1 MDHRQGVRSR
11 MRQSVRTVWTLLA
24 GCVGVFAL
32 LAGAAE
38 AAEIKVLSAGAVK
51 AVVPELADAFQRESG
66 HTVQITF
73 DTVGALRKKAAT
85 EPADVLILTDAAIDD
100 LAGQGIAVAGTRADI
115 ARVGIGVAVKQGA
128 PLPDISTPDAL
139 KHTLLSVKS
148 LVYVDPA
155 RGATSGIHFASVLQ
169 RLGIA
174 DAVKDKTLL
183 WPGGFAAEAVAKGQA
198 ELCVHQISEILPVAG
213 VTLVGPLP
221 KDLQKVTTYSAGLAA
236 RSAAPDAGR
245 AFLVFLARPAFKA
258 KFAAA
263 GLDYK
268 E

>member
-1 MDHRQGVRSR
+1 M
-11 MRQSVRTVWTLLA
+11 SVRLIAFAMLFLA
-24 GCVGVFAL
+24 GT
-32 LAGAAE
+32 GAVQ

-51 AVVPELADAFQRESG
+51 AVIVNVGDAFEKDSG
-66 HTVQITF
+66 HKLSASF
-73 DTVGALRKKAAT
+73 ATVGVTRQKLAA
-85 EPADVLILTDAAIDD
+85 EPADVVIMTDVAIDE
-100 LAGQGIAVAGTRADI
+100 AIRQGSVVAGTRNDI
-115 ARVGIGVAVKQGA
+115 ARAGVGVGVKEGA
-128 PLPDISTPDAL
+128 PRPDISTPEAF
-139 KHTLLSVKS
+139 KQTLLSAKS

-155 RGATSGIHFASVLQ
+155 QGATSGIHFASVLQ

-221 KDLQKVTTYSAGLAA
+221 KELQKVTTYSAGLAA
-236 RSAAPDAGR
+236 RSTAPDAGR
-245 AFLVFLARPAFKA
+245 AFLAFLVRPAFKA

-263 GLDYK
+263 GLDYR

>member
-1 MDHRQGVRSR
+1 MSSA
-11 MRQSVRTVWTLLA
+11 MRTVWTCLA
-24 GCVGVFAL
+24 GCLAVFGL
-32 LAGAAE
+32 LSGWADAAE
-38 AAEIKVLSAGAVK
+38 VKMLSAGAVK
-51 AVVPELADAFQRESG
+51 AVVPELTEAFQHETG
-66 HTVQITF
+66 HTVRVTF
-73 DTVGALRKKAAT
+73 DTVGALRRRAST
-85 EPADVLILTDAAIDD
+85 ESADVLILTDAAIDD
-100 LAGQGIAVAGTRADI
+100 LARQGIVVAGTRTDI
-115 ARVGIGVAVKQGA
+115 ARVGIGVAVRQGA
-128 PLPDISTPDAL
+128 PLPDISTPEAF
-139 KHTLLSVKS
+139 KQTLLSVKS

-155 RGATSGIHFASVLQ
+155 KGATSGIHFAGVLQ

-221 KDLQKVTTYSAGLAA
+221 RDLQKVTTYSAGLAA
-236 RSAAPDAGR
+236 RSAAPEAARG
-245 AFLVFLARPAFKA
+245 FLAFLARPAFKP

-263 GLDYK
+263 GLDYR

>member
-1 MDHRQGVRSR
+1 MSTAIRT
-11 MRQSVRTVWTLLA
+11 VRTFLT
-24 GCVGVFAL
+24 GCLGVFAM
-32 LAGAAE
+32 ASWAE

-51 AVVPELADAFQRESG
+51 AVVMDLAEAFRQETG
-66 HTVQITF
+66 HTVQLTF
-73 DTVGALRKKAAT
+73 DTVGALRQKAAT
-85 EPADVLILTDAAIDD
+85 ESADVLILTDAAIDD
-100 LAGQGIAVAGTRADI
+100 LARRGIAVPGTRTDI
-115 ARVGIGVAVKQGA
+115 ARVGIGVAVRQGA
-128 PLPDISTPDAL
+128 PLPDISTPEAL
-139 KHTLLSVKS
+139 KQTLLSVKS

-183 WPGGFAAEAVAKGQA
+183 WPGGFAAEAVARGQA
-198 ELCVHQISEILPVAG
+198 DLCVHQISEILPVAG

-236 RSAAPDAGR
+236 RSAAPDAAR
-245 AFLVFLARPAFKA
+245 AFLAFLDRPAFKA

-263 GLDYK
+263 GLDYR

>member
-1 MDHRQGVRSR
+1 MSAASR
-11 MRQSVRTVWTLLA
+11 PVWAFLA
-24 GCVGVFAL
+24 GYLGAFAL
-32 LAGAAE
+32 MASRAE
-38 AAEIKVLSAGAVK
+38 AADLKVFSAAAVK
-51 AVVPELADAFQRESG
+51 LVVADLADAFRQETG
-66 HTVQITF
+66 HTVQFTF
-73 DTVGALRKKAAT
+73 DTVGAVRRKAAA
-85 EPADVLILTDAAIDD
+85 EPADVLIVTDAALDE
-100 LAGQGIAVAGTRADI
+100 LARQGIVVAGTRTDI
-115 ARVGIGVAVKQGA
+115 ARVGVGVAVRQGV
-128 PLPDISTPDAL
+128 PLPDISTPEAL
-139 KHTLLSVKS
+139 KQTLLSVKS

-155 RGATSGIHFASVLQ
+155 RGATSGIHFAGVLA

-198 ELCVHQISEILPVAG
+198 ELCVNQISEILPVPG

-236 RSAAPDAGR
+236 RSAAPDAAR
-245 AFLVFLARPAFKA
+245 ALLAFLARPAFKA

-268 E
+268 D

>member
-1 MDHRQGVRSR
+1 MTLEGGPSMGVAIRAL
-11 MRQSVRTVWTLLA
+11 WTLLA
-24 GCVGVFAL
+24 GGLGVLAL
-32 LAGAAE
+32 LAGSAE
-38 AAEIKVLSAGAVK
+38 AAEVKVLSAGAVK
-51 AVVPELADAFQRESG
+51 AVVPELADAFQRETG
-66 HTVQITF
+66 HTVQIAF
-73 DTVGALRKKAAT
+73 DTVGALRKRAAT
-85 EPADVLILTDAAIDD
+85 EPGDVLILTDAAIDD
-100 LAGQGIAVAGTRADI
+100 LAGQGIAVAGTRTDI
-115 ARVGIGVAVKQGA
+115 ARVGIGVAVRQGA
-128 PLPDISTPDAL
+128 PMPDISTPETF
-139 KHTLLSVKS
+139 KQTLLSVKS

-155 RGATSGIHFASVLQ
+155 KGATSGIHFASVLQ

-221 KDLQKVTTYSAGLAA
+221 KELQKVTTYSAGLAA
-236 RSAAPDAGR
+236 RSTAPDAGR
-245 AFLVFLARPAFKA
+245 AFLAFLVRPAFKA

-263 GLDYK
+263 GLDYR